1 MTMREIIFRGKH
13 PCGAWV
19 YGDLRQYPHGA
30 KTIRSNYF
38 HSLMEVD
45 PRTVG
50 QYTGL
55 NDKNGAKIFEGDIIE
70 WNFTHTR
77 GPIKET
83 REKQVGY
90 VDYDCIT
97 GGYLIR
103 GACNLRL
110 QWKGGTI
117 EVIGNVHDN
126 PELLEVRNG

>member
-1 MTMREIIFRGKH
+1 MREIIFRGKL
-13 PCGAWV
+13 PSGAWV
-19 YGDLRQYPHGA
+19 YGDLRQYPSGA
-30 KTIRSNYF
+30 KAIKSTDF
-38 HSLMEVD
+38 TSLMEVD

-55 NDKNGAKIFEGDIIE
+55 ADKNGTKIFEGDIIE
-70 WNFTHTR
+70 RNFTLTR

-103 GACNLRL
+103 GACNLRR
-110 QWKGGTI
+110 QWKGDTI
-117 EVIGNVHDN
+117 EVIGSVYDN